1 MAMCRWVSKV
11 GRSSSHALGAHGQSP
26 RLPLGLCWEC
36 CESASLEESI
46 SAEVLLAWKPTLS
59 KNKLAFIF
67 FLILAQHSAFVSWQ
81 RCWGFPEP

>member
-1 MAMCRWVSKV
+1 MPSVPMDRAPGFPWGCV
-11 GRSSSHALGAHGQSP
+11 GNAVNQPHWRNP
-26 RLPLGLCWEC
+26 F
-36 CESASLEESI
+36 
-46 SAEVLLAWKPTLS
+46 LLKFCLLWKPTLS